1 MVSVFEQIL
10 QISIRIKELRQICE
24 YTVEQAARAAGVTAE
39 EYLDYEEGRADIPI
53 SVLYALAG
61 FYNVELT
68 TILTGGDPHLHKYT
82 LVRKGD
88 GVEIDRR
95 KAYKY
100 NSLAYKFIGKR
111 MEPLFVTAPP
121 EKDDEPIS
129 LSIHEGQEFEYVLS
143 GRMKLVLGEEEFI
156 LNEGDCIYFD
166 SSQPHG
172 MRSVGEE
179 DATFLAI
186 IL

>member
-1 MVSVFEQIL
+1 MSEQVL

-24 YTVEQAARAAGVTAE
+24 YTVEQAARAAGVPVE
-39 EYLDYEEGRADIPI
+39 VYLDYEEGRADIPI

-88 GVEIDRR
+88 GVEINRR

-111 MEPLFVTAPP
+111 MEPLFC
-121 EKDDEPIS
+121 
-129 LSIHEGQEFEYVLS
+129 Y
-143 GRMKLVLGEEEFI
+143 
-156 LNEGDCIYFD
+156 
-166 SSQPHG
+166 
-172 MRSVGEE
+172 RS
-179 DATFLAI
+179 A
-186 IL
+186 